1 MSNITNNQPSQMET
15 NMDHYALIEN
25 LFNQFIESGGA
36 PKVTEFKKHI
46 DRLIKDKIKPLC
58 SSQGK
63 SGSVGGGWRGEQKA
77 KFAGRGAKWVSVSI
91 DEVSSTLNRFDEE
104 AIDTSDYR
112 AWIKSAGYAWIRYT
126 GPRIVQGDNM
136 AAFEVRTV
144 GSTHDCPK
152 ALHYILDSKLSETI
166 KPLNST
172 PHSMKLEWVHNESVT
187 EEHYETCDKVESD
200 EPVNDEGPSEVVE
213 EEVLMNDEVN
223 DEVLPP
229 ESDDPEAWEAY
240 LESQGLGCGDMEDED
255 FDQLNDDM
263 F

>member
-15 NMDHYALIEN
+15 NMDHYTLIEN
-25 LFNQFIESGGA
+25 LFNQFIESGGS

-104 AIDTSDYR
+104 SIDTSDYR
-112 AWIKSAGYAWIRYT
+112 AWIKSSGYAWIRYT

-152 ALHYILDSKLSETI
+152 TLHYILDSKLSETI

-172 PHSMKLEWVHNESVT
+172 PHSMKLEWVHNESVNDVKPS
-187 EEHYETCDKVESD
+187 EKEVIVE
-200 EPVNDEGPSEVVE
+200 EPVNDEKPSEVIEVKEEVE
-213 EEVLMNDEVN
+213 EKLQAPTSN
-223 DEVLPP
+223 
-229 ESDDPEAWEAY
+229 DPEEWEAY
-240 LESQGLGCGDMEDED
+240 LAAEGLACDDEYED

>member
-1 MSNITNNQPSQMET
+1 MSNITNNQSSQTET
-15 NMDHYALIEN
+15 NMDHYTMIEN
-25 LFNQFIESGGA
+25 LFNNFIEAGGS
-36 PKVTEFKKHI
+36 PKVTDFKKHV
-46 DRLIKDKIKPLC
+46 DRLIKDRIKPLC

-63 SGSVGGGWRGEQKA
+63 SAAGGGWRAEQKA
-77 KFAGRGAKWVSVSI
+77 KFSGRGAKWVSVSI

-144 GSTHDCPK
+144 GSTYDCPK
-152 ALHYILDSKLSETI
+152 TLHYILDSKLSEII

-172 PHSMKLEWVHNESVT
+172 PHSMKLEVKIETPNEV
-187 EEHYETCDKVESD
+187 VEVED
-200 EPVNDEGPSEVVE
+200 NVEPVNDEGPSEVIE
-213 EEVLMNDEVN
+213 EEVMVIDEVN
-223 DEVLPP
+223 DEVQPP

-240 LESQGLGCGDMEDED
+240 LESQGLGCGEMEDED
-255 FDQLNDDM
+255 FDQLNDDI

>member
-1 MSNITNNQPSQMET
+1 MSNTTNTQPTNSET
-15 NMDHYALIEN
+15 IMDSNTNIVNIFNAYIEN
-25 LFNQFIESGGA
+25 GGL
-36 PKVTEFKKHI
+36 PKVTSFKKHL
-46 DRLIKDKIKPLC
+46 DQLINSNIKSLC

-63 SGSVGGGWRGEQKA
+63 SAAGGGWRAEQKA

-144 GSTHDCPK
+144 GSTYDCPK
-152 ALHYILDSKLSETI
+152 TLHYILDSKLSETI

-172 PHSMKLEWVHNESVT
+172 PHSMKLEVKIETPNEV
-187 EEHYETCDKVESD
+187 VEVED
-200 EPVNDEGPSEVVE
+200 NVDPVNDEGPSEVVE
-213 EEVLMNDEVN
+213 EEVLMNDEVQ
-223 DEVLPP
+223 PP
-229 ESDDPEAWEAY
+229 SSDDPKEWEDY
-240 LESQGLGCGDMEDED
+240 LESQGLGCGEMEEED

>member
-1 MSNITNNQPSQMET
+1 MSNTTNTQPTNSET
-15 NMDHYALIEN
+15 IMDHYTMIEN
-25 LFNQFIESGGA
+25 LFNNFIEAGGS
-36 PKVTEFKKHI
+36 PKVTEFKKHV
-46 DRLIKDKIKPLC
+46 DRLIKDRIKPLC

-63 SGSVGGGWRGEQKA
+63 TAAGGGWRAEQKA

-126 GPRIVQGDNM
+126 GPRIVQGNNM

-144 GSTHDCPK
+144 GSTYDCPK
-152 ALHYILDSKLSETI
+152 TLHYILDSKLSETI

-172 PHSMKLEWVHNESVT
+172 PHSMKLEVKIETPNEV
-187 EEHYETCDKVESD
+187 VEVED
-200 EPVNDEGPSEVVE
+200 NNVEPVNDEGPSEVVE

-223 DEVLPP
+223 DEVQPP

-240 LESQGLGCGDMEDED
+240 LESQGLGCGEMEDED

>member
-1 MSNITNNQPSQMET
+1 MSNITNNQQSQMET
-15 NMDHYALIEN
+15 NMDHYTLIEN
-25 LFNQFIESGGA
+25 LFNQFIENGGA

-46 DRLIKDKIKPLC
+46 DILIKDKIKPLC

-63 SGSVGGGWRGEQKA
+63 SGSVGGGWRGEQKS
-77 KFAGRGAKWVSVSI
+77 KFSGRGAKWVKVSL
-91 DEVSSTLNRFDEE
+91 DEVSSTLNKFDEDG
-104 AIDTSDYR
+104 IDTSDYR
-112 AWIKSAGYAWIRYT
+112 NWINLAGFAWIRYT

-136 AAFEVRTV
+136 AAFEIRTI

-152 ALHYILDSKLSETI
+152 TLHYILDAGLEDAI

-172 PHSMKLEWVHNESVT
+172 PHSMKLEVKI
-187 EEHYETCDKVESD
+187 ETPDEVVEVED
-200 EPVNDEGPSEVVE
+200 NNVEPVNDEGPSEVVE
-213 EEVLMNDEVN
+213 EEILMNDEDN
-223 DEVLPP
+223 DEVQPP

-240 LESQGLGCGDMEDED
+240 LASQGLALEDED